1 LRKVVLGLIVVLFVF
16 ALSGC
21 GVVRVNPDRD
31 REQVVATF
39 NDGEILKGEVIDRFD
54 SMKLQMGI
62 TEEMENDPAQSES
75 ILMAKGQILDSMI
88 DERITEKKA
97 YEAGFT
103 VRDEDIAEAQAN
115 FDEQLLNYADFL
127 REQDDEAAREGVD
140 YVERAREVFNTELER
155 MGFTEEAYIETVALQ
170 TMLQEFRESLV
181 SDVVADAE
189 QVQNYYDMQLELQRT
204 SPNPVGQDD
213 IPLIRDAS
221 ARVKHILIS
230 LPEEDQ
236 TEYRRLRTEGLNDDA
251 DTYLAER
258 LELIRPQA
266 QAILDRANAGE
277 DFELLIETYGEDPG
291 MIDNEEGYTVTAGG
305 GFIPEFEEA
314 SLALTEIGQI
324 SDLVGGQFGFHII
337 RLYEQTP
344 EHTYTFEE
352 VREQIQELLNGRMR
366 STRLNELLA
375 TWREEA
381 NIVRFTDRL

>member
-1 LRKVVLGLIVVLFVF
+1 MRKVVLGLIVVLFVF